1 MSKRAFTQ
9 VEPSSPDLPLKRIH
23 TSTPGPGSTA
33 SAGSAFSTPYTP
45 SVYSIPAD
53 SPTNPLG
60 LKRRVNN
67 LTLPKATPFSKH
79 IALRFQLITPVPE
92 STPPRKPSLWNTP
105 PDSSPATDKIYSKN
119 PAAEQYARE
128 GTYRIIQ
135 VPLSYSFRLLRAVI
149 LFMLSGDP
157 SAPPRAPGHLFTVQH
172 GISIGSP
179 GEIARGRVR
188 VKLSRARDPYYSSR
202 SLADL
207 IAAADAQ
214 GQGEEDLED
223 EEEDASWRW
232 EGEDDFTLGHVWEA
246 RSRDPKRGIVY
257 VRTRLPP
264 LLCNFLT
271 LPMQHHDDK
280 TSVHITLNTQ
290 TVPHRKGVGN
300 MPFAFRAYGTAH
312 LDSPRSPRAASSTP
326 ASGTG
331 STAAQS
337 QPPQRIFPA
346 YKRRVPSPPPPRAR
360 LGEGEG
366 DTDLDGSSSDED
378 DFDGGLDTRVWNRT
392 GAFPRL
398 ISLVRA
404 SARTSSSSSSSSSSL
419 SRSRS
424 QSPSPI
430 CPPSPT
436 SSPARSSSPS
446 LVSTHGVRRAATMPY
461 SSSAG
466 PSSAVSSAA
475 SLSLPTGSASWAA
488 EESSSPVRSLPSLTP
503 APARPRTRY
512 RVARAARRLLGL
524 TERGL
529 ESEAAEEADIVEGRA
544 EGQSKKG
551 ARKDRA
557 RSQKEKERARAR
569 ARVTATRNAAE
580 VWNPFAHL
588 TDI

>member
-1 MSKRAFTQ
+1 MPKRQ
-9 VEPSSPDLPLKRIH
+9 IESSSPDLPLKRIH
-23 TSTPGPGSTA
+23 TSTPAPRSAA
-33 SAGSAFSTPYTP
+33 SPSSAFSTPHTP
-45 SVYSIPAD
+45 SVYSTPAD

-79 IALRFQLITPVPE
+79 VALRFQLITPAPE
-92 STPPRKPSLWNTP
+92 SAPPPKPSLWNTP
-105 PDSSPATDKIYSKN
+105 PDSSPATDTVYSKN
-119 PAAEQYARE
+119 PAAEKYARE
-128 GTYRIIQ
+128 GTYRVVQ
-135 VPLSYSFRLLRAVI
+135 APLSYSFRVLRAVI
-149 LFMLSGDP
+149 LFMFSGDP
-157 SAPPRAPGHLFTVQH
+157 SAPPRAPGHLFSVQH

-214 GQGEEDLED
+214 GQDEEDLED

-232 EGEDDFTLGHVWEA
+232 EGEDDLTLGHVWDS

-257 VRTRLPP
+257 
-264 LLCNFLT
+264 
-271 LPMQHHDDK
+271 HHDDK

-300 MPFAFRAYGTAH
+300 MPFVFRAYGTAH
-312 LDSPRSPRAASSTP
+312 LDPPRSPPSTP
-326 ASGTG
+326 APGAG
-331 STAAQS
+331 STS
-337 QPPQRIFPA
+337 TRIFPT
-346 YKRRVPSPPPPRAR
+346 YRRRVPSPPQRAR
-360 LGEGEG
+360 PEKADGRGEG
-366 DTDLDGSSSDED
+366 DTDLDDSSSDED

-392 GAFPRL
+392 GAFPRFL
-398 ISLVRA
+398 SLVRA
-404 SARTSSSSSSSSSSL
+404 STHTSSSSSS

-430 CPPSPT
+430 CPPSP
-436 SSPARSSSPS
+436 SSPARSSSAS
-446 LVSTHGVRRAATMPY
+446 LVGTHGMRRAATMPY
-461 SSSAG
+461 SSAG
-466 PSSAVSSAA
+466 PSSSAA
-475 SLSLPTGSASWAA
+475 I
-488 EESSSPVRSLPSLTP
+488 PSLTP

-529 ESEAAEEADIVEGRA
+529 ESEAAEEADVVEGRVQ
-544 EGQSKKG
+544 GQSKKG
-551 ARKDRA
+551 RRADARKKDRA
-557 RSQKEKERARAR
+557 RTR
-569 ARVTATRNAAE
+569 ATRSATTE

-588 TDI
+588 KDV